1 MTSTKGRPAPALPPS
16 RQAVLYLVML
26 ATFLIIDA
34 IWLGA
39 VAATFY
45 RTHLGFLLAPEPV
58 WLAAGIFY
66 LLFVL
71 GIQVLVVLP
80 GLGSGRLRPPLVRA
94 AFFGLVTYAT
104 YDLTNL
110 ATIDGWPLVVTLVDL
125 VWGMAISTAV
135 ALAGLG
141 VGRRW
146 IGRDRA
152 VVRSS

>member
-1 MTSTKGRPAPALPPS
+1 MS
-16 RQAVLYLVML
+16 RRIVLYLVML

-39 VAATFY
+39 VAAGFY
-45 RTHLGFLLAPEPV
+45 RTHLGYLLAPEPV
-58 WLAAGIFY
+58 WLAAGVFY

-71 GIQVLVVLP
+71 GIQVFVVLP
-80 GLGSGRLRPPLVRA
+80 GLRSARLRPTVLRA

-125 VWGMAISTAV
+125 AWGMAISTAV
-135 ALAGLG
+135 ALAGLA

-146 IGRDRA
+146 TARDRA
-152 VVRSS
+152 LDRPS